1 MSRVK
6 IEGNATGS
14 GTLTI
19 SAPNTNT
26 DRTLTL
32 PDGAGEILTD
42 ASTLSSSNLSGALP
56 AIDGSALTGVGGSP
70 ITVADMWV
78 LSSTT
83 TKGSGW
89 TSPFGSWSQ
98 LTSTNQGWYN
108 IGSSIS
114 HSSGTFSFPE
124 TGMYLITGHFRVT
137 DTGGHYTHYTNF
149 NVTTNNG
156 SNWYEYGL
164 GGQRANDTYHTY
176 EVTVLFNV
184 TNTTNCKLRVH
195 AYAEVG
201 ASYVG
206 SADYPHNYI
215 TFLRIGDSQS
225 S

>member
-1 MSRVK
+1 MASILQVEQIKGPTSGASANK
-6 IEGNATGS
+6 ITIPSGQTLDASNATLTGIQAPLVA
-14 GTLTI
+14 GTDYL
-19 SAPNTNT
+19 APN
-26 DRTLTL
+26 
-32 PDGAGEILTD
+32 G
-42 ASTLSSSNLSGALP
+42 
-56 AIDGSALTGVGGSP
+56 DGSSLTGINGSP

-149 NVTTNNG
+149 VVTTNNF
-156 SNWYEYGL
+156 SNSYEYGL

-206 SADYPHNYI
+206 NADYPHNYI